1 MYKYFSYIYYYPSIC
16 FGSDFMWLVLF
27 ARLLLAFVLGSV
39 IGYEREHIGRP
50 AGLRTHVLVCVGA
63 ALVQITA
70 LDFYALNPGYSSDPF
85 RMGAQ
90 VISGIGFLGAGTII
104 KEGASVKGLTTA
116 ATLWVVACVGLAA
129 GTGMYIEAI
138 VATLL
143 LYIGLKGLKK
153 VEQKMTKVADA
164 ITIQMIMPDAPGKIG
179 EIGSTLGAL
188 EINIL
193 GMDVQQLDDDILIE
207 LSLKPTKAVSQAVI
221 TEALYKIPHIKS
233 IKVI

>member
-1 MYKYFSYIYYYPSIC
+1 
-16 FGSDFMWLVLF
+16 MWIEIILKLF
-27 ARLLLAFVLGSV
+27 LAFILGGV

-70 LDFYALNPGYSSDPF
+70 LDFYDLNPGYSADPF

-116 ATLWVVACVGLAA
+116 ATLWSVACVGLAA

-138 VATLL
+138 TATLL
-143 LYIGLKGLKK
+143 LYIGLKGLKR
-153 VEQKMTKVADA
+153 VEQKMTKAADT
-164 ITIQMIMPDAPGKIG
+164 ITMQLLAADSPGIIG
-179 EIGSTLGAL
+179 KIGSTLGAL
-188 EINIL
+188 EISIL
-193 GMDVQQLDDDILIE
+193 GIDIQQIESDILIE
-207 LSLKPTKAVSQAVI
+207 FSLKPTKIVSQTVI
-221 TEALYKIPHIKS
+221 TEELYKIPLVKNIKY
-233 IKVI
+233 I